1 MCTRGDYY
9 DDWQQPLLLFSIND
23 KCTTPSG
30 WSAWLQRSQSCW
42 CSVPFLMSHDVILFI
57 ITIIHAPCFLF
68 CAPKRYARAHRS
80 LFIPF
85 PLFSLLFPAH
95 SSTELSFSRIS
106 QHHYHW
112 SYSAP
117 ISTFSTWVVSAW
129 FLLTVIPAACFSCVQ
144 PSSPSSMTR
153 GASLPHFGSCS
164 LSRSIHPQGNATVA
178 VFVVICMHL
187 CADRSSNI

>member
-1 MCTRGDYY
+1 
-9 DDWQQPLLLFSIND
+9 
-23 KCTTPSG
+23 
-30 WSAWLQRSQSCW
+30 
-42 CSVPFLMSHDVILFI
+42 MSHDVILFI

-106 QHHYHW
+106 QHQSLILLRSNINILDFW
-112 SYSAP
+112 
-117 ISTFSTWVVSAW
+117 VSAW
-129 FLLTVIPAACFSCVQ
+129 FTNCDTAACFSCVQ

-153 GASLPHFGSCS
+153 GASLPHFVSCF
-164 LSRSIHPQGNATVA
+164 LSRSLALFIRKAMPLWLCLWLYACICVPIVQAT
-178 VFVVICMHL
+178 FSQFMCRLQYCHL
-187 CADRSSNI
+187 KTK